1 MFPLFL
7 KFSSFHKNHRCGW
20 STSTI
25 QYINTIQILLST
37 PHGGFSETN
46 INSTGNL
53 TSSFTAFHWFNLIEF
68 TNFLQ
73 ILLFLQLHVNV
84 HLSRIWYRL
93 NIHRPFWH
101 YVPVSRDKEIR
112 TRLWWRISY
121 KSLYFVHLS
130 LELVPLFTGMLDRS
144 IGQALKYKTGAI
156 YLNQLDHFNT
166 TQLQWTIWNIL
177 QGNWLPV
184 FFVVLIPLKNK
195 KPNK

>member
-1 MFPLFL
+1 MKYICQIYFIYTFFLEVQTRYTSNVLFFWEVHIKYTWGIL
-7 KFSSFHKNHRCGW
+7 KVYW
-20 STSTI
+20 ISTRV
-25 QYINTIQILLST
+25 
-37 PHGGFSETN
+37 
-46 INSTGNL
+46 L

-68 TNFLQ
+68 SKFLQ

-84 HLSRIWYRL
+84 HLSHIWYRL
-93 NIHRPFWH
+93 NIHRPFPH
-101 YVPVSRDKEIR
+101 YFPVSKDKEMR
-112 TRLWWRISY
+112 TRLGRTISY

-130 LELVPLFTGMLDRS
+130 LELAGAFVYRNAGQVYRTGT
-144 IGQALKYKTGAI
+144 YKTGAI

>member
-20 STSTI
+20 SPSTI
-25 QYINTIQILLST
+25 QYINTIQILLAT

-84 HLSRIWYRL
+84 HLSHIWYRL
-93 NIHRPFWH
+93 DIHRPFRH
-101 YVPVSRDKEIR
+101 YFPVSKDKEMR
-112 TRLWWRISY
+112 TRLGWTISY

-130 LELVPLFTGMLDRS
+130 LELVPLFTGMLNRS
-144 IGQALKYKTGAI
+144 IGGALIRQEPFIWISWISSIQPNCSEQYGTSCKETGC
-156 YLNQLDHFNT
+156 LCSLLF
-166 TQLQWTIWNIL
+166 
-177 QGNWLPV
+177 
-184 FFVVLIPLKNK
+184 
-195 KPNK
+195 